1 MALSEKRKRRR
12 RPPAAQITPD
22 TPIWCPACQ
31 EEHLAR
37 AFNKESRKFGGLHGV
52 CRDAQARARQT
63 PEGKAKTT
71 ERNQR
76 RWANEEYRGKTRER
90 QRQHRQRYGATTL
103 LKKSRARLQA
113 IVIEWKEQGCVDC
126 GYPDVRAIDPD
137 HVDPSQKH
145 DNISRMVTMCASAQ
159 RIRDELDKCFPRCIR
174 CHRQAT
180 REARVSKLRIAEHVP
195 PSWQRRLDHQ
205 DRIDRLKLAWGCQD
219 CGWSGWARGLD
230 LDHVRGKKIASVSTL
245 IMRSRPWTEI
255 VAELLKCECVC
266 ANCHR
271 LRTLERDQYR
281 ASSRDDRGGSEVVGW
296 HRLTKAPRN
305 GYWTLAAM
313 LDVLS
318 LPQEQ
323 VGRPATEVGDLRL
336 AHEEQD
342 VSS

>member
-12 RPPAAQITPD
+12 RPPAAQITPV

-37 AFNKESRKFGGLHGV
+37 AFNKESRKFSGLHGV

-90 QRQHRQRYGATTL
+90 QRQQRQRHGATTL

-159 RIRDELDKCFPRCIR
+159 RIRDELDKCLPRCIR

-180 REARVSKLRIAEHVP
+180 REARVSKLRTAEHV
-195 PSWQRRLDHQ
+195 
-205 DRIDRLKLAWGCQD
+205 
-219 CGWSGWARGLD
+219 
-230 LDHVRGKKIASVSTL
+230 
-245 IMRSRPWTEI
+245 
-255 VAELLKCECVC
+255 
-266 ANCHR
+266 HR

-281 ASSRDDRGGSEVVGW
+281 ASSRDDRGDSEVVGW
-296 HRLTKAPRN
+296 HRLAKAPRN